1 MTTRILA
8 ALSLCLTW
16 SANAQL
22 ITREGLTGA
31 LVGGGLGAV
40 IGHNSGHHSGEG
52 AAIGAGA
59 GFVLGSLFH
68 ESSRDNYAY
77 GYSQPAYGYNTYP
90 GTYSYP
96 VSYSYPRPN
105 YAVSGAALGAIGGAI
120 IGHNSGHH
128 SGEGAAIGAGAGF
141 VLGSIAEQN
150 ARQREAS
157 TSMMTVAPGF
167 YQTYPTETYTPPPQT
182 APQQTQLSDQVP
194 SVGYTQSRPKPT
206 SMSSA
211 NALFGR

>member
-1 MTTRILA
+1 MKTKILA
-8 ALSLCLTW
+8 ALSLCLAW
-16 SANAQL
+16 GANAQL
-22 ITREGLTGA
+22 ITGEGLTGA
-31 LVGGGLGAV
+31 AIGAGLGAV
-40 IGHNSGHHSGEG
+40 IGHSSGHHSGEG

-68 ESSRDNYAY
+68 DPSRDNYA
-77 GYSQPAYGYNTYP
+77 YSQPAYGYNTYP
-90 GTYSYP
+90 GYYSYP
-96 VSYSYPRPN
+96 VSYSYARPN

-120 IGHNSGHH
+120 IGHSSGHH

-141 VLGSIAEQN
+141 VLGSIAEEN
-150 ARQREAS
+150 ARRREINMIAL
-157 TSMMTVAPGF
+157 P
-167 YQTYPTETYTPPPQT
+167 YTPPPQT
-182 APQQTQLSDQVP
+182 APQQPQLSDQVP

>member
-1 MTTRILA
+1 MKTMIPA
-8 ALSLCLTW
+8 ALSLCLAW

-68 ESSRDNYAY
+68 EPSHDNYAY

-90 GTYSYP
+90 GYYTYP
-96 VSYSYPRPN
+96 VSYSYALPN
-105 YAVSGAALGAIGGAI
+105 YAVSGAALGSQYDGGSA
-120 IGHNSGHH
+120 GLLPNVSDRNVH
-128 SGEGAAIGAGAGF
+128 SRSPDSSATNAAFRSSSERGIHT
-141 VLGSIAEQN
+141 IAAKADLHE
-150 ARQREAS
+150 QRECVIRPLDKFTKS
-157 TSMMTVAPGF
+157 NIV
-167 YQTYPTETYTPPPQT
+167 YPSKSK
-182 APQQTQLSDQVP
+182 L
-194 SVGYTQSRPKPT
+194 
-206 SMSSA
+206 
-211 NALFGR
+211 